1 MDNIKATDYGH
12 DRFHIIYD
20 KKQYKAYK
28 VGWYI
33 SGVGEAYVLCI
44 YFWKPKYRRKK
55 CKMQHGACLIS
66 DREYP
71 DIVIPV
77 NSGGWCEYDDIHIMR
92 IVKELKRTGKINLDM
107 RRL

>member
-12 DRFHIIYD
+12 DKFYITYD
-20 KKQYKAYK
+20 KRQYKVYK

-33 SGVGEAYVLCI
+33 SGVGESYVLCI

-55 CKMQHGACLIS
+55 RNCNLIE

-77 NSGGWCEYDDIHIMR
+77 YSGGWCEYDDQHIKR
-92 IVKELKRTGKINLDM
+92 IIKALKMTGKSDLDM
-107 RRL
+107 RKL